1 MQHNNAGDRDFS
13 SVICPVPLRQQPV
26 IQYQRLK
33 EKRFFRWAILTHS
46 IYSTKLLAVWVTGVL
61 LCLYAINIDS
71 SKYGRVSVIDLLRCA
86 VVGKLAVLCCLLKL
100 YTAWRSVYSRL
111 TNSEIVYKIPRVKTV
126 KVAVWQKSQLF
137 MMRDALIARFQ
148 VKHILKR
155 IEQTLLSIL
164 LLFGINLVILFIVT
178 NSQSIYR

>member
-13 SVICPVPLRQQPV
+13 FVICPVPLRQQPI

-46 IYSTKLLAVWVTGVL
+46 VYSTKLLAVWVTGVL
-61 LCLYAINIDS
+61 VCLYAININYP
-71 SKYGRVSVIDLLRCA
+71 KYGGISVVDLLRCA
-86 VVGKLAVLCCLLKL
+86 IVGKLAVLCCLTKL
-100 YTAWRSVYSRL
+100 YAAWRYVYLRL
-111 TNSEIVYKIPRVKTV
+111 INSEIVYKIPTKAV
-126 KVAVWQKSQLF
+126 KVTVWQKSQLF

-155 IEQTLLSIL
+155 MEQTLLSVL
-164 LLFGINLVILFIVT
+164 LLFGINLVILFLVT
-178 NSQSIYR
+178 NPQFVYR